1 MKIRAAV
8 LEEFGQ
14 PLVVQE
20 VDLAEPQEREVLVR
34 LAGLRRLPHR
44 SVHGLGAGSDRLR
57 ALRPRP
63 RGRRRR
69 RARSGRA

>member
-20 VDLAEPQEREVLVR
+20 VDLAEPKAAEVLVR
-34 LAGLRRLPHR
+34 IEA
-44 SVHGLGAGSDRLR
+44 
-57 ALRPRP
+57 
-63 RGRRRR
+63 
-69 RARSGRA
+69 